1 MQSWR
6 ERDTVQCIERNDKNN
21 TTNQYKDSDATVES
35 FDIIQIKSTNQKYK
49 SKIKISIYKHQ
60 NLQKMRRSG

>member
-6 ERDTVQCIERNDKNN
+6 ERDTVQCIEHNDKNN

-35 FDIIQIKSTNQKYK
+35 FDIIQIKVQIKSTNQK
-49 SKIKISIYKHQ
+49 
-60 NLQKMRRSG
+60 